1 MKVCTKC
8 NVEKELTEF
17 GKGND
22 PNTGLQYKCKECRK
36 NYYKENKNVIIYKT
50 KKYYNENKDKAKECR
65 KEYYKKNKDKVI
77 EINNNWKYKNKD
89 KVNKYKKTYRYKD
102 QSKSKRNEYIKKR
115 KLIDSLFKL
124 SINVRILIKDS
135 FKRGQNNFIKSNKT
149 EEILGCSIQEFIDY
163 ISSKFTEGMTLEN
176 HGEWHLDHIIP
187 LAIAK
192 TEEEIIKLNH
202 YTNFQPLWAI
212 DNLKKGAKIL

>member
-1 MKVCTKC
+1 M
-8 NVEKELTEF
+8 EKELTES

-89 KVNKYKKTYRYKD
+89 KVNKYKKTYRDKD

-149 EEILGCSIQEFIDY
+149 EEILGFSIQEFIDY